1 MFNQRNQYTM
11 LLDRSQI
18 EQWADTYNAKG
29 DFPLLIQKLV
39 YGSTPE
45 LTKCDIP
52 FGSAVNMGGFD
63 GEVETVRGTAYI
75 PQGKCILEFG
85 TNKDFKT
92 KAERDYT
99 TRSSNNYEGLNKSET
114 TFIFM
119 TPRCWG
125 NKKDWEEEKKKDGIW
140 KDVRVYDSTLL
151 VQWILSVPSVD
162 IWFSQLVGMP
172 ANNLI
177 SGSDLLKE
185 LLEWDGIKLD
195 ASFYTAG
202 REDIAL
208 QLKDLLTSPTIR
220 AYRASSKEEALAF
233 ILAAGKLFPENEQK
247 DFYAKT
253 IVVDDKAAFR
263 QMGVQQGMI
272 NLVPDFDNPSVL
284 FQAVANGKIVL
295 VPLGPGDDFNLEVV
309 ELPSPDRFRLESA
322 LVKSGIE
329 EEKAKR
335 LVKDCSCNLTMIK
348 KALGFPIFRVD
359 WLYNDD
365 VIELVPALIVERWN
379 ENCDGDKEVMASL
392 SKMEYN
398 DFQTLMARWSQKPV
412 PPVMSVGALWRITSP
427 LSLWSDMSRLIRKEH
442 INELKALSVK
452 VLSCEDDTYSH
463 QLKQGLL
470 NSLIIL
476 AWHGNQILKVEYSLQ
491 KEVDNVLRQVV
502 SGASACRWNNMAKVL
517 PLIAESSPSVF
528 LEEVK
533 RSLMEE
539 NSAVMSMFN
548 EKEGIIAPESNH
560 PYLLWALESLAW
572 LPESLK
578 DVTEILLMLSE
589 KDPGGRLSNRPFN
602 SLVDIFLPW
611 LPHTTATID
620 QRLSIIDVV
629 LRCDYSKNWDFLI
642 SLLPKRHAVSSG
654 THQLKWRGYDMVVP
668 KGAAYVDI
676 WKITEFACEKLMA
689 VYDGDD
695 HRLAELIDKIEPIPL
710 VLRQKLINWIKE
722 TVASLR
728 GQYPETRKEL
738 RETLWYQNIIKA
750 DDDLRMTETEISD
763 MKMAY
768 EYLSPANIIEK
779 NKWLFDEMSPRLLEE
794 KKGENEKD
802 LHYNMKIL
810 DKMRGDAV
818 KEWLDNL
825 TIDDVLEIRKSVK
838 EPFEYGR
845 SLGCFYETDGL
856 TEKVLTLLGN
866 QDDKLFT
873 NGYIRGYEGALGEE
887 KLINY
892 FDGMHY
898 ELSEEEASVFLLD
911 MWPSPVLFDYIET
924 LPKRIQT
931 RYWTNYR
938 GGTYGPYSEM
948 TLLVLNKLR
957 LVGRSL
963 DAMNGSW
970 HYCKELPTSMLQ
982 NLLWECLSCSLDVNE
997 KIDMLALESYMEELH
1012 KRPDADKEILFK
1024 LEWLF
1029 VPFISH
1035 HSSKSNVSLI
1045 YEKMT
1050 EEPQLFVELLTY
1062 LYRPEHETEEV
1073 INHVET
1079 EEDATIKKNNA
1090 LRAFYL
1096 LREWNTIPG
1105 IDKDGNIDLAYLKE
1119 WTVRAVEL
1127 AKEKDRERFAYHQIG
1142 GLFAKYPEDVRN
1154 WPPMELFGLMEEL
1167 NSEELFHNYNIGLFN
1182 KRGFTSRGGYD
1193 GGDIERS
1200 NAEYFDD
1207 LRKKCQLLYPHV
1219 AKVFGDLS
1227 EQYKGIAK
1235 EMDDQATI
1243 AKLDY

>member
-1 MFNQRNQYTM
+1 M
-11 LLDRSQI
+11 LLDRSQM

-39 YGSTPE
+39 YASTPE
-45 LTKCDIP
+45 LTKCNIP

-63 GEVETVRGTAYI
+63 GEVESAKGSAYI
-75 PQGKCILEFG
+75 PKGKCILEFG

-92 KAERDYT
+92 KAEKDYT
-99 TRSSNNYEGLNKSET
+99 TRSKKDYEGLNKAET

-125 NKKDWEEEKKKDGIW
+125 NKKDWEEEKKKNSIW

-162 IWFSQLVGMP
+162 IWFSRLVGMP
-172 ANNLI
+172 VNNLI
-177 SGSDLLKE
+177 SGSERLKE
-185 LLEWDGIKLD
+185 FLEWERIKLD
-195 ASFYTAG
+195 ASFFTAG
-202 REDIAL
+202 REDIAM
-208 QLKDLLTSPTIR
+208 QLKDLITSPTIR

-233 ILAAGKLFPENEQK
+233 LLAVGKLFPENEQK
-247 DFYAKT
+247 NFYART
-253 IVVDDKAAFR
+253 VVVDDKAAFR
-263 QMGVQQGMI
+263 QMGVQCGMI
-272 NLVPDFDNPSVL
+272 NLVPEFDDPSVL
-284 FQAVANGKIVL
+284 SQAVAHNKIVL
-295 VPLGPGDDFNLEVV
+295 VPLGPSDDFNLEVV

-348 KALGFPIFRVD
+348 KTLGFPIFQVD

-365 VIELVPALIVERWN
+365 VIEIVPALIVERWN

-398 DFQTLMARWSQKPV
+398 DFQTSMIRWSQKPV
-412 PPVMSVGALWRITSP
+412 PPVMPVGALWRITSP

-442 INELKALSVK
+442 IDELKALSVK

-476 AWHGNQILKVEYSLQ
+476 AWHGGQILKVECPSQ
-491 KEVDNVLRQVV
+491 KEVDDTLRQVV
-502 SGASACRWNNMAKVL
+502 SGANACRWNSIATVL

-528 LEEVK
+528 LAEVK

-539 NSAVMSMFN
+539 NSSVMSMFN

-572 LPESLK
+572 IPESLK

-620 QRLSIIDVV
+620 QRLSIIDV
-629 LRCDYSKNWDFLI
+629 LLKCDYSKNWDFLI

-654 THQLKWRGYDMVVP
+654 THKLKWRGYDMVVP
-668 KGAAYVDI
+668 KGATDADI
-676 WKITEFACEKLMA
+676 WKTTEFACEKLMA

-695 HRLAELIDKIEPIPL
+695 HRLAELIDKMEPIPY
-710 VLRQKLINWIKE
+710 VFRKKLITWIKE
-722 TVASLR
+722 TVISLI
-728 GQYPETRKEL
+728 GQFPETRKEL
-738 RETLWYQNIIKA
+738 RETLWYQNVIKT
-750 DDDLRMTETEISD
+750 DNDLRMTETEISD
-763 MKMAY
+763 IKSAY
-768 EYLSPANIIEK
+768 EALSPADIIEK
-779 NKWLFDEMSPRLLEE
+779 NKWLFDEMSPKLPEE
-794 KKGENEKD
+794 KRGENEKD
-802 LHYNMKIL
+802 IQYYIKVL
-810 DKMRGDAV
+810 DKMRGDTV

-825 TIDDVLEIRKSVK
+825 TIDNVLEIRKSVK
-838 EPFEYGR
+838 EPYEYGR
-845 SLGCFYETDGL
+845 SLGCFYMTDGL

-866 QDDKLFT
+866 QDERRFV
-873 NGYIRGYEGALGEE
+873 NGYIRGYEGAAGEQG
-887 KLINY
+887 LINY
-892 FDGMHY
+892 FDGIRN
-898 ELSEEEASVFLLD
+898 ELTEEKVAMFLLD
-911 MWPSPVLFDYIET
+911 MWPSPQLFGYIET
-924 LPKRIQT
+924 LPGKIQT
-931 RYWTNYR
+931 RYWTSYR
-938 GGTYGPYSEM
+938 GGTYGLYGEN
-948 TLLVLNKLR
+948 TLFVLNKLR
-957 LVGRSL
+957 SVGRSL

-982 NLLWECLSCSLDVNE
+982 DLLLECLSCSLDVNE
-997 KIDMLALESYMEELH
+997 KIDMLAVKSYMEELH
-1012 KRPDADKEILFK
+1012 KRSDADKEILFK

-1029 VPFISH
+1029 VPIMRH
-1035 HSSKSNVSLI
+1035 HFSKSDISLI

-1050 EEPQLFVELLTY
+1050 EKPQLFVELLTY
-1062 LYRPEHETEEV
+1062 LYRPEHETEAV
-1073 INHVET
+1073 INYVET
-1079 EEDATIKKNNA
+1079 EEDVTIKENNA
-1090 LRAFYL
+1090 LRALYL
-1096 LREWNTIPG
+1096 LRNWNTIPG
-1105 IDKDGNIDLAYLKE
+1105 VDKDGNIDLGYLKK
-1119 WTVRAVEL
+1119 WTAKAVEL
-1127 AKEKDRERFAYHQIG
+1127 AKEKDREKIAYHQIG
-1142 GLFAKYPEDVRN
+1142 ELFAKYPEGVGN

-1193 GGDIERS
+1193 GGDIERN

-1207 LRKKCQLLYPHV
+1207 LRKKCQLLYPRV
-1219 AKVFGDLS
+1219 AKVFSDLS
-1227 EQYKGIAK
+1227 EQYLGMAK
-1235 EMDDQATI
+1235 EMDNQATI